1 MTKILDRVSE
11 YPVIVLL
18 VIILLTLALSVFI
31 ANVTATDLHLVVCL
45 QSPHLPHRHAHFSH
59 RPPPRLDPGKMRGRS
74 GAPLDDGDDSAGPLL

>member
-31 ANVTATDLHLVVCL
+31 ANVTATDL
-45 QSPHLPHRHAHFSH
+45 QLPLAQ
-59 RPPPRLDPGKMRGRS
+59 
-74 GAPLDDGDDSAGPLL
+74 